1 LFLRETRERL
11 VQEILTS
18 CEKALST
25 LNPSRSFVGELHPV
39 GGVSVEILDRRLH
52 AAEVLGVKTLT
63 GGSWLWFKVVFVYK
77 NVFAV

>member
-1 LFLRETRERL
+1 
-11 VQEILTS
+11 
-18 CEKALST
+18 
-25 LNPSRSFVGELHPV
+25 VGELHPV

-63 GGSWLWFKVVFVYK
+63 GRSWLWFKVVFVYK